1 MEYESQ
7 ELLQFLNMKLDRC
20 TFSGCR
26 FTRCNIVSLS
36 ATCTQ
41 VRYAEFDSCNLIGIH
56 WNELLPAGRIKNP
69 ISKLSNSFLKYNSF
83 IHMSLARFQFAGNH
97 LEHSMFEECNLK
109 DSSFEK
115 SLLNTTQ
122 FTNRD
127 LRGADFR
134 EATGYQIDINTNKL
148 KGAKFSFPEVINL
161 LSGLEINID

>member
-1 MEYESQ
+1 
-7 ELLQFLNMKLDRC
+7 
-20 TFSGCR
+20 
-26 FTRCNIVSLS
+26 
-36 ATCTQ
+36 
-41 VRYAEFDSCNLIGIH
+41 
-56 WNELLPAGRIKNP
+56 
-69 ISKLSNSFLKYNSF
+69 
-83 IHMSLARFQFAGNH
+83 
-97 LEHSMFEECNLK
+97 MFEECNLK